1 MRNTVW
7 RNCAG
12 SSFDAARSAAILA
25 QAARSSLQPRFPR
38 DDGDEH
44 GKWRALLA
52 FEHVLHRPQLNDAE
66 GCVSGRGGDFGCVA
80 LGGDDAGAGGGR
92 NWMPSGLRQ
101 FGGQDLGE
109 FGVYNH
115 ESLELDWLRLVP
127 RSRPGCRRWNGDTA
141 AGPRLYPESRA
152 CGPDHGRWVIF
163 RPARVYGSGFRVAVG
178 N

>member
-25 QAARSSLQPRFPR
+25 QADRPSLQPRLPGCPGQYGFRAR

-80 LGGDDAGAGGGR
+80 LGGDDAGACGGR

-109 FGVYNH
+109 FGVGVYNH

-127 RSRPGCRRWNGDTA
+127 DRGLDVGDGMETPLPGRACTQPLLARSR
-141 AGPRLYPESRA
+141 
-152 CGPDHGRWVIF
+152 
-163 RPARVYGSGFRVAVG
+163 
-178 N
+178 